1 MNKPDARLLAP
12 NTQDYLRQQAIRLRQ
27 QGKRFVDI
35 ARYLGVHR
43 NTVSEWWQ
51 QYQEKGE
58 VALNQQ
64 QRGRKVGAERTLT
77 QEQEDRIQELMQG
90 HFPEE
95 LEIDSA
101 LWTRRAVQELI
112 EQQYEIGMPLRTV
125 GLYLWR
131 WGYSPQKP
139 LKRAY
144 EQDPKAIEVWLEH
157 TYLLIEQRA
166 KREGAEIA
174 WGDES
179 GLRSDAQAGRGY
191 APMGE
196 TPEIHLSQKKRVRVN
211 FIASLSNQGNIRF
224 MLYTSKLTEAVFLT
238 FLKRLIAKRER
249 KLFWIVDRHPVHR
262 GRQVQQWL
270 AAHKEQ
276 IELFL
281 LPSYSP
287 ELNPTE
293 YLNGDV
299 KQGVHSK
306 PPTRNLAQLKQ
317 RLIAH
322 LSKLQKLPSR
332 ILKYFEHPL
341 IAYAANKMQA
351 QLLPG

>member
-1 MNKPDARLLAP
+1 MNKPDARLLDP

-27 QGKRFVDI
+27 QGKQFVDI
-35 ARYLGVHR
+35 ASYLGVHR
-43 NTVSEWWQ
+43 NTVSDWWQ
-51 QYQEKGE
+51 QYQQLGE

-64 QRGRKVGAERTLT
+64 QRGRKVGVGRSLSQA
-77 QEQEDRIQELMQG
+77 QETHIQELMQA
-90 HFPEE
+90 HFPDE
-95 LEIDSA
+95 LGIDSA

-112 EQQYEIGMPLRTV
+112 ESACEVEMPIRTV

-144 EQDPKAIEVWLEH
+144 EQDPKAVEEWLEY
-157 TYLLIEQRA
+157 TYPLIEQRA
-166 KREGAEIA
+166 KAEGGEIA

-191 APMGE
+191 APIGE

-211 FIASLSNQGNIRF
+211 FIASLSNKGSVRF
-224 MLYTSKLTEAVFLT
+224 MLYTSKLTEAVFLA
-238 FLKRLIAKRER
+238 FLKRLIAQRER

-262 GRQVQQWL
+262 GKQVQQWL
-270 AAHKEQ
+270 AQHKEQ
-276 IELFL
+276 IELCF

-317 RLIAH
+317 RLISH
-322 LSKLQKLPSR
+322 LRKLQKLPSR
-332 ILKYFEHPL
+332 ILKYFEHPF
-341 IAYAANKMQA
+341 IAYALNKMQA
-351 QLLPG
+351 QLVPS

>member
-1 MNKPDARLLAP
+1 MNKPDARLLDP

-35 ARYLGVHR
+35 ASYLGVHR
-43 NTVSEWWQ
+43 NTVSDWWQ
-51 QYQEKGE
+51 QYQEMGE
-58 VALNQQ
+58 AGLNQQ
-64 QRGRKVGAERTLT
+64 ERGRKVGVGRTLSL
-77 QEQEDRIQELMQG
+77 EQENRLQQLMQG

-112 EQQYEIGMPLRTV
+112 EQQCGVEMPIRTV

-144 EQDPKAIEVWLEH
+144 EQDPEAVEEWLEH
-157 TYLLIEQRA
+157 TYPTIEQRA
-166 KREGAEIA
+166 KTEGGEIA

-191 APMGE
+191 APIGE

-211 FIASLSNQGNIRF
+211 FIASVSNQGNIRF
-224 MLYTSKLTEAVFLT
+224 MLYTSKFTEAVFLT

-249 KLFWIVDRHPVHR
+249 KLFWIVDQHPVHR
-262 GRQVQQWL
+262 GTQVQQWL
-270 AAHKEQ
+270 AEHKAQ

-306 PPTRNLAQLKQ
+306 PPSRNLAQLKQ
-317 RLIAH
+317 RLISH
-322 LSKLQKLPSR
+322 LRKLQKLPSR
-332 ILKYFEHPL
+332 IRKYFEHPF
-341 IAYAANKMQA
+341 IAYASNKMQA
-351 QLLPG
+351 QLVPG